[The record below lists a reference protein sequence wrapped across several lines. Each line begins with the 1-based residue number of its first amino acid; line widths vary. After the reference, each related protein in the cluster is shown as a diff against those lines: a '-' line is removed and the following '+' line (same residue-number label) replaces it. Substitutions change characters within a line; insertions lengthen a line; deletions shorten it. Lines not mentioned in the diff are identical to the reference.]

1 VHRRDIKLFCVFS
14 AIGTV
19 AILPLLVL
27 PAMVGVLVDESAISE
42 SFAGWSASV
51 NFFGGALV
59 AIAMALRMHSLD
71 LRRVATIALALAAA
85 ADLASALAVTQP
97 IAFLCVRF
105 LAGVGGG
112 AAYTAAVAAFARYD
126 QVERGYGL
134 FVTLQFIV
142 SGLGL
147 YVLPIYSPHLG
158 TFGMFGMIAAM
169 DLVALLLAR
178 HLPGPAVVALRRA
191 ERGSEIRVL
200 LSAATLFALL
210 GFGVFEAANTAQF
223 TYIERLG
230 VRVGFP
236 DEQIGTMLL
245 IASLV
250 GIPGAFSIVF
260 IGDRF
265 GRTGPLVLGI
275 GIAIGGLL
283 LLTFFSS
290 IFTLYLLGGS
300 MLGFS
305 WAYCL
310 PYIQGLTAALDPNGS
325 AVAAAASAS
334 TIGGAVGPAL
344 AALVVGDGEYRSV
357 MLLAIVLFL
366 VALMSL
372 WQSSRVLHRRQLEY
386 GDATSHP

>member
-1 VHRRDIKLFCVFS
+1 VW
-14 AIGTV
+14 A
-19 AILPLLVL
+19 
-27 PAMVGVLVDESAISE
+27 
-42 SFAGWSASV
+42 
-51 NFFGGALV
+51 
-59 AIAMALRMHSLD
+59 
-71 LRRVATIALALAAA
+71 
-85 ADLASALAVTQP
+85 
-97 IAFLCVRF
+97 
-105 LAGVGGG
+105 
-112 AAYTAAVAAFARYD
+112 
-126 QVERGYGL
+126 
-134 FVTLQFIV
+134 
-142 SGLGL
+142 
-147 YVLPIYSPHLG
+147 
-158 TFGMFGMIAAM
+158 
-169 DLVALLLAR
+169 
-178 HLPGPAVVALRRA
+178 
-191 ERGSEIRVL
+191 
-200 LSAATLFALL
+200 
-210 GFGVFEAANTAQF
+210 
-223 TYIERLG
+223 
-230 VRVGFP
+230 FP

-344 AALVVGDGEYRSV
+344 AALSSAMASIDPSCSLRSCC
-357 MLLAIVLFL
+357 
-366 VALMSL
+366 S
-372 WQSSRVLHRRQLEY
+372 WSR
-386 GDATSHP
+386 